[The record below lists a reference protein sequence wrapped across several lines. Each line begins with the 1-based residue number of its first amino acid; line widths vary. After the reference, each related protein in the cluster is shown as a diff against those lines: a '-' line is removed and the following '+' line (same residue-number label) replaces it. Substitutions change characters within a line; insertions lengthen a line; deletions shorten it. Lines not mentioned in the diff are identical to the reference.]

1 MVNLGPGR
9 TAKAVAAGDSFT
21 CAILDDDTIK
31 CWGQNGGGR
40 LGYGDTDARGGAAG
54 EMGDALLAINLGPG
68 RTAKALSAGDGF
80 ACAILD
86 DDTLKC
92 WGVNQ
97 VSIDSE
103 MTAQPVLTHTLRR
116 R

>member
-1 MVNLGPGR
+1 MNLGPGR
-9 TAKAVAAGDSFT
+9 TAKAVAAGDSYT

-31 CWGQNGGGR
+31 CWGIRRRCRGR
-40 LGYGDTDARGGAAG
+40 HDPDIAAW
-54 EMGDALLAINLGPG
+54 DRLTPTAADLGPG

-92 WGVNQ
+92 WGVEPS
-97 VSIDSE
+97 VDS
-103 MTAQPVLTHTLRR
+103 LGD
-116 R
+116 